1 MGPDCGTAIINGVGL
16 CFANEVRSGDIGIVG
31 ASGTGSQE
39 VSVQIHK
46 YGYGIS
52 QLIGTGGRDLSA
64 EIGGLMMLDG
74 LDALMVDEQTK
85 AILLIS
91 KTACSRSNRENFK
104 KLAVSTKPVV
114 IYFIGS
120 EQTERK

>member
-1 MGPDCGTAIINGVGL
+1 MEQRLLMALGYV
-16 CFANEVRSGDIGIVG
+16 FANEVRSGDIGIVG

-39 VSVQIHK
+39 VNVQIHK

-74 LDALMVDEQTK
+74 LDALMADKQTK

-91 KTACSRSNRENFK
+91 KPPRSRSNREKFLKISCFN
-104 KLAVSTKPVV
+104 
-114 IYFIGS
+114 
-120 EQTERK
+120 

>member
-52 QLIGTGGRDLSA
+52 QLVVLVAVICLLKWWAD
-64 EIGGLMMLDG
+64 
-74 LDALMVDEQTK
+74 DA
-85 AILLIS
+85 
-91 KTACSRSNRENFK
+91 
-104 KLAVSTKPVV
+104 
-114 IYFIGS
+114 
-120 EQTERK
+120 